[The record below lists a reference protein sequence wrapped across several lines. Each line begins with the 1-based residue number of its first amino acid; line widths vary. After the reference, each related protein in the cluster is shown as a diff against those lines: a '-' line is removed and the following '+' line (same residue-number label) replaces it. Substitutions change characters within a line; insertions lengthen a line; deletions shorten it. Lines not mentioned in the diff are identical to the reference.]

1 MKPSHHK
8 TPDFPPP
15 LTPQDADELFDSI
28 EDLPFADQFDTI
40 RSVVFSNPENIRN
53 IRMVKWC
60 VANAHRL
67 PSLSNLQE

>member
-1 MKPSHHK
+1 MKTSRSVTH
-8 TPDFPPP
+8 DFPPP

-28 EDLPFADQFDTI
+28 EELPFADQFDTI
-40 RSVVFSNPENIRN
+40 RSVVFSNPANIRN